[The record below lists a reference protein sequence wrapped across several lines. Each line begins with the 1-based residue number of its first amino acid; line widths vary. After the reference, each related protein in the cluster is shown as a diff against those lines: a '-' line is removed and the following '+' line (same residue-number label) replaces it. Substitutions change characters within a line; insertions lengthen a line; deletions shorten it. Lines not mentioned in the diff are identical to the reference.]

1 MGRAGDAKGKNLST
15 NFSGLRDILSLA
27 ACVLHAMNDVSK
39 LSLGEFAG
47 DLKTRLS
54 DQISTCSQHLDNE
67 GIKENEAIAESFY
80 QLGLL
85 VGAAESEIHSCY
97 TTGREKRKKSQGGSH
112 SKYQKHEPILLRH
125 LAYYYLGIYK
135 EHVDAVLTF
144 NEETG
149 EDMQSDTF
157 RRFYSRFKRGEKLW
171 ISSSCEFTP
180 EQMVAEIAK
189 EIQKTL

>member
-97 TTGREKRKKSQGGSH
+97 TTGREKRKSHKGAATRSIKSTS
-112 SKYQKHEPILLRH
+112 R
-125 LAYYYLGIYK
+125 
-135 EHVDAVLTF
+135 
-144 NEETG
+144 
-149 EDMQSDTF
+149 
-157 RRFYSRFKRGEKLW
+157 YSYVTWL
-171 ISSSCEFTP
+171 IT
-180 EQMVAEIAK
+180 I
-189 EIQKTL
+189 

>member
-1 MGRAGDAKGKNLST
+1 MAKNLST
-15 NFSGLRDILSLA
+15 NSSDLRDILSLA
-27 ACVLHAMNDVSK
+27 ACVLQAMNDVSK
-39 LSLGEFAG
+39 LSLGEFAEN
-47 DLKTRLS
+47 LKTRLS
-54 DQISTCSQHLDNE
+54 DQITTCSHHLDNKGITE
-67 GIKENEAIAESFY
+67 GEAIAESFF

-85 VGAAESEIHSCY
+85 VGAAEPEIHSCY

-149 EDMQSDTF
+149 EDMQSDSF
-157 RRFYSRFKRGEKLW
+157 RRFYRQFKKGEKLW
-171 ISSSCEFTP
+171 KSSAYEFTP
-180 EQMVAEIAK
+180 EQMVGEIAK
-189 EIQKTL
+189 EIQKSL

>member
-1 MGRAGDAKGKNLST
+1 MGRAGDAKRKNLST

-27 ACVLHAMNDVSK
+27 ACVLQAMNDVSK

-85 VGAAESEIHSCY
+85 V
-97 TTGREKRKKSQGGSH
+97 
-112 SKYQKHEPILLRH
+112 
-125 LAYYYLGIYK
+125 
-135 EHVDAVLTF
+135 
-144 NEETG
+144 
-149 EDMQSDTF
+149 
-157 RRFYSRFKRGEKLW
+157 
-171 ISSSCEFTP
+171 
-180 EQMVAEIAK
+180 
-189 EIQKTL
+189 